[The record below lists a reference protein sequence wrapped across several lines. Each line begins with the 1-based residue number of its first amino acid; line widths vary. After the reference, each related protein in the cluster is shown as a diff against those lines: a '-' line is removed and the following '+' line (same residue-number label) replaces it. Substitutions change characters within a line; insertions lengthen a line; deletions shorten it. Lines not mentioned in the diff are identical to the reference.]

1 MARQRTHAVLL
12 ISFLVGALA
21 SGTCA
26 EGPRRVL
33 VFGIP
38 TTVEDSGLL
47 DALLPEFQR
56 AYPEYRTRY
65 LSAGSGQLLML
76 GARGDLDVLL
86 SHSPRAEAEF
96 MAAGHG
102 VLRRRVMEN
111 DFVIVGPPADPARV
125 RGMNDAAGALTR
137 IAAAGAPFLSRG
149 DDSGTHR
156 RELELRSGAGLAAGG
171 RGYRELGQGMG
182 EVLRAASD
190 LGAYTLC
197 DRGTYLNLRENLEL
211 EVLVEGDPR
220 LLNVYHVIVVAGAR
234 ESEAAHAFAEW
245 LTSET
250 GQRAIAAYGTQ
261 RFGQP
266 LFRPHVEPQAARWNP
281 STSN

>member
-1 MARQRTHAVLL
+1 M
-12 ISFLVGALA
+12 SFTVGALA
-21 SGTCA
+21 CSACA
-26 EGPRRVL
+26 EGPRRIVI
-33 VFGIP
+33 VGIP

-56 AYPEYRTRY
+56 AHPEYRIRY

-86 SHSPRAEAEF
+86 SHAPRAEEEF

-102 VLRRRVMEN
+102 VLRRWVMEN
-111 DFVIVGPPADPARV
+111 DFVIVGPPSDAARV
-125 RGMNDAAGALTR
+125 RGMTDAASALARIAVAGAL
-137 IAAAGAPFLSRG
+137 FLSRG

-156 RELELRSGAGLAAGG
+156 KELELRSGAGLAAGG

-197 DRGTYLNLRENLEL
+197 DRGTYLNLRGTLEL

-234 ESEAAHAFAEW
+234 ESEAAHASAEW
-245 LTSET
+245 LTSEV
-250 GQRAIAAYGTQ
+250 GQRAIAMYGTE

-266 LFRPHVEPQAARWNP
+266 LFRSYVEGQALRWDP
-281 STSN
+281 STSK